1 MSLAISDTKLSDIIV
16 NEPNVVAVL
25 SRFGIHLGVGD
36 RTVEDACRTH
46 ALDTDFVLLISNT
59 FVHENYF
66 PETVL
71 KAVNI
76 ADIVSYLDKTNDYYT
91 RFLVPNIERH
101 FNLLISKSVTPNN
114 LQLMMQFFEQLK
126 DELSQRIT
134 HDREVLFPQLINS
147 ASSAP
152 DDAIALIDEPN
163 SIEEKLGDL
172 KNLFII
178 HLRGEYDSNLSHAVL
193 LAIVN
198 LEKDFKQNER
208 IRQRILTPYAHSLV
222 KK

>member
-1 MSLAISDTKLSDIIV
+1 M
-16 NEPNVVAVL
+16 N
-25 SRFGIHLGVGD
+25 
-36 RTVEDACRTH
+36 
-46 ALDTDFVLLISNT
+46 
-59 FVHENYF
+59 ENYF

>member
-1 MSLAISDTKLSDIIV
+1 
-16 NEPNVVAVL
+16 
-25 SRFGIHLGVGD
+25 
-36 RTVEDACRTH
+36 
-46 ALDTDFVLLISNT
+46 
-59 FVHENYF
+59 
-66 PETVL
+66 
-71 KAVNI
+71 
-76 ADIVSYLDKTNDYYT
+76 
-91 RFLVPNIERH
+91 
-101 FNLLISKSVTPNN
+101 
-114 LQLMMQFFEQLK
+114 MMQFFEQLK
-126 DELSQRIT
+126 EELSQRIT